1 MTKGPILERYKGFK
15 MKTLGFSLT
24 FSAILFSSAFAS
36 LRYAVAGSSTQ
47 IRQLEYDLSTLSALE
62 RSAGLGVNFS

>member
-1 MTKGPILERYKGFK
+1 
-15 MKTLGFSLT
+15 MKTFAFSLA

-36 LRYAVAGSSTQ
+36 LRYTVAGSSNQ

-62 RSAGLGVNFS
+62 RSAGQGGIFS